1 MKKPLIINL
10 CGAPGAGK
18 STGASY
24 IFSKLKMQGVNA
36 ELITEFAKDKTWE
49 NNKTALENQI
59 YVLGKQYYKI
69 TRCKDQVDVI
79 ITDSPILLSIFYG
92 EDKFYAEELK
102 NLVIKLWKNDNNLL
116 YFVNRDKPYNPK
128 GRNQTEKESD
138 EISVNLKQIL
148 SNFKGDI
155 IYQEIM
161 GNESSYNL
169 VVEQVLKLLSSQE
182 E

>member
-49 NNKTALENQI
+49 NNKTTLENQI
-59 YVLGKQYYKI
+59 YALGKQYYKI

-79 ITDSPILLSIFYG
+79 ITDSPILLSSFDG
-92 EDKFYAEELK
+92 GDKFYAEELK

-116 YFVNRDKPYNPK
+116 YFVNRDKSYNPK